1 MEALVAALPTIIDI
15 LLVVLLVVGI
25 ILVIKCIGIID
36 KASELIDDIEDKVSS
51 LNTLFNAIDVINSKV
66 AYVGDWLGNILE
78 KVISRLFDRKK
89 DEYDEEDELKE
100 IIRKERR
107 K

>member
-78 KVISRLFDRKK
+78 KVISRFFDRKK